1 MSDRSSAVLSYLE
14 TLSHDELIELL
25 HSFATTHEDIR
36 LAIEGKSG
44 VNNTKTR
51 NDTAVEHSRQISQ
64 TVPESVTADVYVY
77 HPSHVLVTRNS
88 TAQEKI
94 N

>member
-36 LAIEGKSG
+36 LAIEGKVAEES
-44 VNNTKTR
+44 TK
-51 NDTAVEHSRQISQ
+51 NKDAAAVEYNLQIMTQ
-64 TVPESVTADVYVY
+64 TMTESVTADVY
-77 HPSHVLVTRNS
+77 HPWHVLVTRNS

>member
-36 LAIEGKSG
+36 LVLEEKVAEES
-44 VNNTKTR
+44 TK
-51 NDTAVEHSRQISQ
+51 NKDAAAVEYNLQIMAQ
-64 TVPESVTADVYVY
+64 TMPKSVTTDVY

>member
-36 LAIEGKSG
+36 LVLEEKVAEES
-44 VNNTKTR
+44 TK
-51 NDTAVEHSRQISQ
+51 NKDAAAVEYNLQIMAQ
-64 TVPESVTADVYVY
+64 TMSESVTADVY
-77 HPSHVLVTRNS
+77 HPSHVLVTQNS

>member
-25 HSFATTHEDIR
+25 HSFATTHADIR
-36 LAIEGKSG
+36 LVLEEKVAEES
-44 VNNTKTR
+44 TK
-51 NDTAVEHSRQISQ
+51 NKDAAAVEYNLQIMAQ
-64 TVPESVTADVYVY
+64 TMPKSVTTDVYY
-77 HPSHVLVTRNS
+77 PSHVLVTRNS
-88 TAQEKI
+88 AAQEKI

>member
-36 LAIEGKSG
+36 LALE
-44 VNNTKTR
+44 
-51 NDTAVEHSRQISQ
+51 
-64 TVPESVTADVYVY
+64 
-77 HPSHVLVTRNS
+77 
-88 TAQEKI
+88 EKVAEERKHKK
-94 N
+94 

>member
-1 MSDRSSAVLSYLE
+1 MSDRSPAVLSYLE

-36 LAIEGKSG
+36 LVLEEKVAEES
-44 VNNTKTR
+44 TK
-51 NDTAVEHSRQISQ
+51 NKDAAAVEYNLQIMAQ
-64 TVPESVTADVYVY
+64 TMTESVTADVY
-77 HPSHVLVTRNS
+77 HPWHVLVTRNS

>member
-1 MSDRSSAVLSYLE
+1 MKIFGLPLKK
-14 TLSHDELIELL
+14 
-25 HSFATTHEDIR
+25 
-36 LAIEGKSG
+36 KSPKKES
-44 VNNTKTR
+44 TK
-51 NDTAVEHSRQISQ
+51 NKDAAAVEYNLQIMAQ
-64 TVPESVTADVYVY
+64 TMSESVTADVY

>member
-14 TLSHDELIELL
+14 TLSHNELIELL
-25 HSFATTHEDIR
+25 HSFAITYEDIR
-36 LAIEGKSG
+36 LALEEKVAEES
-44 VNNTKTR
+44 TK
-51 NDTAVEHSRQISQ
+51 NKDAVAVEYNLQIIAQ
-64 TVPESVTADVYVY
+64 TMPESATADVY